1 MIVAALASM
10 LVAPPLS
17 AFAQGNPGGQ
27 SVQSVPQTGV
37 QSAPQKGVQS
47 APHKGVQSA
56 PQKGV
61 QSAPHKGEQSA
72 PQKGVQSAPHKGV
85 QSAPQK
91 GVQSAPQ
98 RSAPAAMR
106 SHNFRGHVYHGQ
118 HAWEH
123 GRWRHEK
130 RNGRFGWWW
139 DVGGIWYFYPEPIEG
154 PPDYVSD
161 IEVEDETAAAPPPP
175 PEEPRQAV
183 YYRPGDLKGIPYDTL
198 EECTKA
204 RQQAGDVGVCVMK

>member
-1 MIVAALASM
+1 MRNPTYLMIVAALASM
-10 LVAPPLS
+10 LVAPSLS
-17 AFAQGNPGGQ
+17 AFAQWDSGRQ
-27 SVQSVPQTGV
+27 
-37 QSAPQKGVQS
+37 GVQS

-56 PQKGV
+56 PHKGAK
-61 QSAPHKGEQSA
+61 SAPHKGA
-72 PQKGVQSAPHKGV
+72 K
-85 QSAPQK
+85 
-91 GVQSAPQ
+91 SAPQ
-98 RSAPAAMR
+98 RLAPAAVS

-118 HAWEH
+118 LAWKH

-161 IEVEDETAAAPPPP
+161 IEVADEATAAPPPP
-175 PEEPRQAV
+175 PEEPRQTF

>member
-1 MIVAALASM
+1 MAHWMCLRHMGKANYPIIAIALAST

-17 AFAQGNPGGQ
+17 AFAQRESDLRG
-27 SVQSVPQTGV
+27 TL
-37 QSAPQKGVQS
+37 
-47 APHKGVQSA
+47 APHKGV
-56 PQKGV
+56 V
-61 QSAPHKGEQSA
+61 QTAPHRA
-72 PQKGVQSAPHKGV
+72 VQP
-85 QSAPQK
+85 
-91 GVQSAPQ
+91 APQ
-98 RSAPAAMR
+98 RTTPAAVR

-118 HAWEH
+118 LAWKD

-130 RNGRFGWWW
+130 RKGRFGWWW

-161 IEVEDETAAAPPPP
+161 IEVADEAAAAPPPP
-175 PEEPRQAV
+175 PEEPRQTF
-183 YYRPGDLKGIPYDTL
+183 YYRPGDLKGIPYDTI